1 MTKGK
6 KGQTNSFCGTPEYL
20 SPEMIIGSGHDQ
32 TVDWWT
38 LGILLYE
45 LLVGITPFFHRNNHR
60 MQYLIQETPVSF
72 PDKAKFG
79 FEVSMAGIDVINK
92 LLCKDKTQRLGAK
105 GDVDE
110 ILSHPFFS
118 DLDITKLLKKEVP
131 PPYKPEIGD
140 DL

>member
-1 MTKGK
+1 
-6 KGQTNSFCGTPEYL
+6 
-20 SPEMIIGSGHDQ
+20 MIIGNGHDQ

-45 LLVGITPFFHRNNHR
+45 LIVGITPFFHRNNHR

-105 GDVDE
+105 GDIDE

-131 PPYKPEIGD
+131 PPYKPEISD